1 MEKENLSSL
10 CKEKSKEK
18 VSEAFAL
25 VIDRIGF
32 ENALEIAR
40 IAGGSN
46 MYVPMVE
53 TLERP
58 WVENK
63 IRDEFN
69 GYNYRELGLK
79 YGKSESTIRSICKD
93 IVNAKRR
100 QPISGQLTLFEE

>member
-1 MEKENLSSL
+1 MTTQDPKRR
-10 CKEKSKEK
+10 
-18 VSEAFAL
+18 
-25 VIDRIGF
+25 DRILVVAKDD
-32 ENALEIAR
+32 ELRE
-40 IAGGSN
+40 S
-46 MYVPMVE
+46 MVE

-58 WVENK
+58 WIENK

-79 YGKSESTIRSICKD
+79 YNKSESTIRAICKD